1 MSTTPTITSHMSA
14 ILTLAQTQ
22 PSIAAPVETLIRAV
36 REQADDLARDRDL
49 QRKWAREAEAAE
61 AASLKARHEA
71 EAERDQ
77 ARRELAT
84 AKTEITHTATVDLLK
99 ELAGS
104 PAKLLL
110 VLREAGWTVG
120 VRDLAGGTPALA
132 EDEIAILSDPAQHG
146 PSVIAVLVKV

>member
-1 MSTTPTITSHMSA
+1 MSTTITSHLNA
-14 ILTLAQTQ
+14 IKILTLTT
-22 PSIAAPVETLIRAV
+22 PSITAPVETLIKTVQA
-36 REQADDLARDRDL
+36 QADDLAQSLDRAHEDRDE
-49 QRKWAREAEAAE
+49 ARAESKAA
-61 AASLKARHEA
+61 LKAQHKA
-71 EAERDQ
+71 ESERDQ

-84 AKTEITHTATVDLLK
+84 AKTEITHTATVDLLR

-110 VLREAGWTVG
+110 VLREAGYTVG
-120 VRDLAGGTPALA
+120 VRDLAGGAPALA